1 MGPLGA
7 YIIKRTIQIIITLI
21 VIMTLIY
28 VLLEALPAKPYM
40 LLMQSPG
47 LTPGQKQAMIRAM
60 GYDKTSWERYWIYM
74 KNMFTFN
81 FGRSFMTGRSV
92 DVLLFGG
99 YEKSAVIGGHQISA
113 HYVYGRVWNTLILFG
128 LATVLAYLIGYFLG
142 AVIAWKRGSALD
154 SGAVV
159 SGLLF
164 YNMPSF
170 WLGLIFIWIF
180 AYMLGWFP
188 LAANEW
194 MRYGYISIAYI
205 KALIMP
211 LIVLLLISMAGTTLL
226 MRTSMLD
233 VMGEEYIV
241 TAKAKGLP
249 EKVVLYKHAARNAL
263 LPLVTSFVIALAFV
277 VAGGVITE
285 QVFTYPGVGL
295 LYITALTQL
304 DLPIVYATLYI
315 ITLLVL
321 IGNFIADILYGVL
334 DPRVR
339 IQ

>member
-1 MGPLGA
+1 MGQLGA

-40 LLMQSPG
+40 LLMQTPG
-47 LTPGQKQAMIRAM
+47 LTPQQKAAMIHSM

-74 KNMFTFN
+74 GNMFTFN
-81 FGRSFMTGRSV
+81 FGYSFRTGWPV
-92 DVLLFGG
+92 DTLLFGG
-99 YEKSAVIGGHQISA
+99 YING
-113 HYVYGRVWNTLILFG
+113 HYVYGRLWNTLFLFG
-128 LATVLAYLIGYFLG
+128 LATIIAYLVGYFLG
-142 AVIAWKRGSALD
+142 AIIAWKRGTALD
-154 SGAVV
+154 SGTVV
-159 SGLLF
+159 FGLIF

-180 AYMLGWFP
+180 AFMLGWFP
-188 LAANEW
+188 LRANAW
-194 MRYGYISIAYI
+194 MEYGYLSGQFLS
-205 KALIMP
+205 ALIMP
-211 LIVLLLISMAGTTLL
+211 LIVLLLLSLAGTTLL

-263 LPLVTSFVIALAFV
+263 LPLVTSFVIALAFTV
-277 VAGGVITE
+277 SGGVITE
-285 QVFTYPGVGL
+285 QVFTYPGMGL
-295 LYITALTQL
+295 LYIQALTQL
-304 DLPIVYATLYI
+304 DLPVVYATLYL

>member
-7 YIIKRTIQIIITLI
+7 YVIKRTIQVIITLLI
-21 VIMTLIY
+21 IMTIIFA
-28 VLLEALPAKPYM
+28 LLEALPAKPYQ

-47 LTPGQKQAMIRAM
+47 MTPGQKEAMIKSM
-60 GYDKTSWERYWIYM
+60 GYDKSVGQRYLIYM
-74 KNMFTFN
+74 TNMLTFN
-81 FGRSFMTGRSV
+81 FGRSFMTGQNVST
-92 DVLLFGG
+92 LLFGG
-99 YEKSAVIGGHQISA
+99 YNEKQHS
-113 HYVYGRVWNTLILFG
+113 YTYGRLWNTLILFG
-128 LATVLAYLIGYFLG
+128 IATVLSYLIGYFLG
-142 AVIAWKRGSALD
+142 AIVAWKRGSLMD
-154 SGAVV
+154 SGTIVTSLV
-159 SGLLF
+159 F
-164 YNMPSF
+164 YNMPTF
-170 WLGLIFIWIF
+170 WLGLIFIYIF
-180 AYMLGWFP
+180 AFQLGWFP
-188 LAANEW
+188 LRANAW
-194 MRYGYISIAYI
+194 MEYGYFSVAFI

-211 LIVLLLISMAGTTLL
+211 LTVLLLVSLAGTTLL

-241 TAKAKGLP
+241 TAKAKGIS
-249 EKVVLYKHAARNAL
+249 EKRVLYKHAARNAL
-263 LPLVTSFVIALAFV
+263 LPLVTSFVIALAFT

-295 LYITALTQL
+295 LYIDALMQL

-321 IGNFIADILYGVL
+321 IGNFVADLLYGVL

>member
-1 MGPLGA
+1 MGPLGV
-7 YIIKRTIQIIITLI
+7 YIIKRTIQIIITLL

-47 LTPGQKQAMIRAM
+47 LTQQQKVAMIHAM

-81 FGRSFMTGRSV
+81 FGNSFMTGRSV
-92 DVLLFGG
+92 DTLLFGG
-99 YEKSAVIGGHQISA
+99 NIGG
-113 HYVYGRVWNTLILFG
+113 HYVYGRVWNSLILFG
-128 LATVLAYLIGYFLG
+128 LATILAYLVGYFLG
-142 AVIAWKRGSALD
+142 AVIAWRRGSALD
-154 SGAVV
+154 SGSVV
-159 SGLLF
+159 GSLLF

-180 AYMLGWFP
+180 AFQLGWFP
-188 LAANEW
+188 LACNEW
-194 MRYGYISIAYI
+194 MKLGYFSMAYLQ
-205 KALIMP
+205 ALTLP
-211 LIVLLLISMAGTTLL
+211 LITLLLLSLAGTTLL

-263 LPLVTSFVIALAFV
+263 LPLVTAFVISLAFT

-285 QVFTYPGVGL
+285 QVFTYPGMGL
-295 LYITALTQL
+295 LYIQALTQL
-304 DLPIVYATLYI
+304 DLPVVYATLFL

-321 IGNFIADILYGVL
+321 TGNFIADILYGFL

>member
-7 YIIKRTIQIIITLI
+7 YVIKRTIQLVITLI
-21 VIMTLIY
+21 VIMTIIFA
-28 VLLEALPAKPYM
+28 LLEALPAKPYQ

-47 LTPGQKQAMIRAM
+47 LTPQQKEAMIKEM
-60 GYDKTSWERYWIYM
+60 GYDKSVWQRYLIYM
-74 KNMFTFN
+74 TNMFTFN
-81 FGRSFMTGRSV
+81 FGRSFMTGQSV
-92 DVLLFGG
+92 NYLLFGG
-99 YEKSAVIGGHQISA
+99 YDDVTHS
-113 HYVYGRVWNTLILFG
+113 YVYGRLWNTLILFG
-128 LATVLAYLIGYFLG
+128 LATILAYLIGYFLG
-142 AVIAWKRGSALD
+142 AIVAWKRGSWLD
-154 SGAVV
+154 SGTIVT
-159 SGLLF
+159 SLIF
-164 YNMPSF
+164 YNMPTF
-170 WLGLIFIWIF
+170 WLGLIFIYVF
-180 AYMLGWFP
+180 AFELGWFP
-188 LAANEW
+188 LRANAW
-194 MRYGYISIAYI
+194 MQYGYFSIAFV

-211 LIVLLLISMAGTTLL
+211 LTVLLLVSLAGTTLL

-249 EKVVLYKHAARNAL
+249 EKRVLYKHAARNAL
-263 LPLVTSFVIALAFV
+263 LPLVTSFVIALAFT

-295 LYITALTQL
+295 LYITALMQL

-321 IGNFIADILYGVL
+321 IGNFVADLLYGVL

>member
-1 MGPLGA
+1 MGPLGV
-7 YIIKRTIQIIITLI
+7 YIIKRSIQIIITLL

-47 LTPGQKQAMIRAM
+47 LTPQQKEAMIAAM
-60 GYDKTSWERYWIYM
+60 GYDKTPWERYWIYM
-74 KNMFTFN
+74 RNMFTFN
-81 FGRSFMTGRSV
+81 FGDSFMTGRPV
-92 DVLLFGG
+92 RTILFGG
-99 YEKSAVIGGHQISA
+99 YINGQYE
-113 HYVYGRVWNTLILFG
+113 YGRVWNTIILFG
-128 LATVLAYLIGYFLG
+128 LATVLSYLVGYFLG
-142 AVIAWKRGSALD
+142 AIIAWKRGSLID
-154 SGAVV
+154 SGTVV
-159 SGLLF
+159 SGLVF

-170 WLGLIFIWIF
+170 WLGLILIWIF
-180 AYMLGWFP
+180 AFHLGWFP
-188 LAANEW
+188 LTSNEW
-194 MRYGYISIAYI
+194 MKFGYFSIEYI
-205 KALIMP
+205 KALILP
-211 LIVLLLISMAGTTLL
+211 LTVLLLISLAGTTLL

-249 EKVVLYKHAARNAL
+249 EKVVLYKHASRNAL
-263 LPLVTSFVIALAFV
+263 LPLITSFVIALAFT

-285 QVFTYPGVGL
+285 QVFTYPGMGQ
-295 LYITALTQL
+295 LYIQALGQL
-304 DLPIVYATLYI
+304 DLPIVYATLYL

-321 IGNFIADILYGVL
+321 LGNFIADILYGFL

>member
-7 YIIKRTIQIIITLI
+7 YVIKRTIQVIITLLI
-21 VIMTLIY
+21 IMTIIFA
-28 VLLEALPAKPYM
+28 LLEALPAKPYQ

-47 LTPGQKQAMIRAM
+47 MTPGQKEAMIKQM
-60 GYDKTSWERYWIYM
+60 GYDKSVGQRYLIYM
-74 KNMFTFN
+74 ANMLTFN
-81 FGRSFMTGRSV
+81 FGRSFMTGQNVST
-92 DVLLFGG
+92 LLFGG
-99 YEKSAVIGGHQISA
+99 YNEKQHS
-113 HYVYGRVWNTLILFG
+113 YTYGRLWNTLILFG
-128 LATVLAYLIGYFLG
+128 IATVLSYLIGYFLG
-142 AVIAWKRGSALD
+142 AIVAWKRGSLAD
-154 SGAVV
+154 SGTIVT
-159 SGLLF
+159 SLIF
-164 YNMPSF
+164 YNMPTF
-170 WLGLIFIWIF
+170 WLGLIFIYVF
-180 AYMLGWFP
+180 AFQLGWFP
-188 LAANEW
+188 LRANAW
-194 MRYGYISIAYI
+194 MEYGYFSVAYI

-211 LIVLLLISMAGTTLL
+211 LTVLLLVSLAGTTLL

-241 TAKAKGLP
+241 TAKAKGIS
-249 EKVVLYKHAARNAL
+249 EKRVLYKHAARNAL
-263 LPLVTSFVIALAFV
+263 LPLVTSFVIALAFT

-295 LYITALTQL
+295 LYIGALMQL

-321 IGNFIADILYGVL
+321 IGNFVADLLYGVL

>member
-1 MGPLGA
+1 MGPLA
-7 YIIKRTIQIIITLI
+7 VYTIKRFIQIIITLI
-21 VIMTLIY
+21 VIMTLIF

-40 LLMQSPG
+40 LLMQSPN
-47 LTPGQKQAMIRAM
+47 LTQQQKEAMIHQM
-60 GYDKTSWERYWIYM
+60 GYDKGVWQRYEIYM
-74 KNMFTFN
+74 INMFTFN
-81 FGRSFMTGRSV
+81 FGRSFSTGLNVSL
-92 DVLLFGG
+92 LLFGG
-99 YEKSAVIGGHQISA
+99 YNPHTHQYI
-113 HYVYGRVWNTLILFG
+113 YGRVWNTLILFG
-128 LATVLAYLIGYFLG
+128 LATILSYLIGYLLG
-142 AVIAWKRGSALD
+142 AIIAWKRGSLVD
-154 SGAVV
+154 SGTVV
-159 SGLLF
+159 GSLVF

-180 AYMLGWFP
+180 AYQLGWFP
-188 LAANEW
+188 LAANGW
-194 MRYGYISIAYI
+194 MKYGYFSIEFV

-211 LIVLLLISMAGTTLL
+211 LTVLLLISLAGTTLL

-249 EKVVLYKHAARNAL
+249 ERTVLFKHAARNAL
-263 LPLVTSFVIALAFV
+263 LPLVTSFVIALAFT

-295 LYITALTQL
+295 LYIQALTQL
-304 DLPIVYATLYI
+304 DFPIVYATLYI

-321 IGNFIADILYGVL
+321 SGNFIADILYGIL

-339 IQ
+339 VQ